1 MRVPRVRFTVRRMM
15 VVVAVVAAMIWAV
28 MLWQR
33 ASFYRW
39 KVRFHAQME
48 TSSIIAVIEGPN
60 SANRDELTRLSRVRS
75 AHHGALRRQ
84 YEHAAARPR
93 EHVPSD
99 PPDPVPL
106 SGPGRRVD
114 LHFEP

>member
-15 VVVAVVAAMIWAV
+15 IAVAVSAAVIWGV
-28 MLWQR
+28 ILWQR

-39 KVRFHAQME
+39 KARYHARME
-48 TSSIIAVIEGPN
+48 RSSIIAVIEGRK
-60 SANRDELTRLSRVRS
+60 SAAPGELADLSRIRA
-75 AHHGALRRQ
+75 AHHAALRRK
-84 YEHAAARPR
+84 YEHAAARPW
-93 EHVPSD
+93 EYVPSD

-114 LHFEP
+114 LHFGQ